1 MKKIITLWLCLF
13 ITFTGAKAQ
22 SSAVKN
28 VAKSVF
34 TLTTFK
40 QDGSILA
47 SSRGIFVDNREQ
59 DLARRLLAQ
68 SP

>member
-40 QDGSILA
+40 QAGSIMA
-47 SSRGIFVDNREQ
+47 PSRVFFVDPRGT
-59 DLARRLLAQ
+59 AI
-68 SP
+68 ST